1 LPTVAGF
8 SGVLAVAGPY
18 RALKVS
24 NLDDL
29 NSILSEQGPQPA
41 EQPATV
47 EAPQQEAQQEA
58 PTGDEGT
65 APVQPQEDQ
74 IETHRKGLE
83 TAVVAERRKRQEA
96 EQRAQALEA
105 KIAEYTRAQQPQQQQ
120 DGPPDPNQFQDNPQE
135 YWRQLA
141 RFEAREEMKAEKARQ
156 EQDAQARKQQEQIA
170 TFQSAAQKAVDA
182 GKTEFK
188 DFDAVVNSGLAPF
201 MTPVMQQALVFTQNG
216 HKVAYYL
223 GKNPGEAARI
233 AQMDP
238 PAMLMELGELRAK
251 VSAPKRVELPQTLTQ
266 ERNAQGRFVP
276 VDDIPSLD
284 AILGRK

>member
-1 LPTVAGF
+1 MEGEQ
-8 SGVLAVAGPY
+8 
-18 RALKVS
+18 
-24 NLDDL
+24 LDDL
-29 NSILSEQGPQPA
+29 NSILSDEGQQPDQQPA
-41 EQPATV
+41 PEVVPEQVQDEATGV
-47 EAPQQEAQQEA
+47 
-58 PTGDEGT
+58 DSGT
-65 APVQPQEDQ
+65 PPPPQEDA

-105 KIAEYTRAQQPQQQQ
+105 KIAEYTKTQQPQQQQ
-120 DGPPDPNQFQDNPQE
+120 DGPPDPNQFQENPQE

-170 TFQSAAQKAVDA
+170 SFQTAAQKAVDA
-182 GKTEFK
+182 GKAEFT

-201 MTPVMQQALVFTQNG
+201 MTPVMQQALVFTPNG

-238 PAMLMELGELRAK
+238 PSMLMELGELRAK
-251 VSAPKRVELPQTLTQ
+251 VAAPKRVELPQTLTQ

-276 VDDIPSLD
+276 ADDIPTLE
-284 AILGRK
+284 AIFARK

>member
-1 LPTVAGF
+1 MPAVAGF
-8 SGVLAVAGPY
+8 SGVLAVAGPN

-29 NSILSEQGPQPA
+29 NSILSEQGPAPEQQPA
-41 EQPATV
+41 PEV
-47 EAPQQEAQQEA
+47 VQEAVQEQA
-58 PTGDEGT
+58 TGDEGT
-65 APVQPQEDQ
+65 APVQTQDDP

-105 KIAEYTRAQQPQQQQ
+105 KIAEYTRTQQPQQQQ
-120 DGPPDPNQFQDNPQE
+120 DGPPDPNQYQDNPQE
-135 YWRQLA
+135 YWRLLA

-170 TFQSAAQKAVDA
+170 SFQTAAQKAVDA
-182 GKTEFK
+182 GKSEFT

-201 MTPVMQQALVFTQNG
+201 MTPVMQQALVFTPNG

-238 PAMLMELGELRAK
+238 PSMLMELGELRAK
-251 VSAPKRVELPQTLTQ
+251 VAAPKRVELPQTLTQ

-276 VDDIPSLD
+276 ADDIPTLD

>member
-1 LPTVAGF
+1 M
-8 SGVLAVAGPY
+8 
-18 RALKVS
+18 
-24 NLDDL
+24 DDL
-29 NSILSEQGPQPA
+29 NSILSEEGAKPEQQPA
-41 EQPATV
+41 PETV
-47 EAPQQEAQQEA
+47 QEAPQEEA
-58 PTGDEGT
+58 TGVESGT
-65 APVQPQEDQ
+65 PPQTQDDP

-105 KIAEYTRAQQPQQQQ
+105 KIAEFAKTQQPQTQ
-120 DGPPDPNQFQDNPQE
+120 DGPPDPNQYQDNPQE
-135 YWRQLA
+135 YWRLLA
-141 RFEAREEMKAEKARQ
+141 RYEAREELKAEKARQ

-170 TFQSAAQKAVDA
+170 TFQNAAQKAVDA
-182 GKTEFK
+182 GKAEFS

-238 PAMLMELGELRAK
+238 PQMLMELGELRAK
-251 VSAPKRVELPQTLTQ
+251 VAAPKRVELPQTLTQ

-276 VDDIPSLD
+276 ADDTPSLD